1 MNKKFLITRES
12 SWLSF
17 NARILQEANDPTL
30 PLKERIRFL
39 GIFSNNQ
46 DEFFRVRVSVLK
58 KLIKFNDKKSKIYL
72 GKNPQKILEHIHSV
86 ILRQQEDFNRIW
98 KKITA
103 DLKKQNVFLV
113 DDKHL
118 DIKQK
123 VFVRN
128 FFEQD
133 ISSSI
138 IPLFIENMPQLPS
151 FGDNNIFLGIVMQ
164 KKKGSLDQRFAIIEI
179 PTKNHSRFVTL
190 PSASGVQNI
199 MLLEDM
205 IRFNLPS
212 IFSHLGYTH
221 FEAHMFKVTKDAE
234 IGIDND
240 VSTTFIQKIERGVK
254 NRRKAPA
261 IRFLYDKR
269 MNAEL
274 LELLIRKLNLTH
286 RDSIIPGGYIRN
298 FRDFIAFP
306 AILPNSQPR
315 PRPFEHPVLAKSLRV
330 CDVILQQDIL
340 LHFPYHSFNSVIDLL
355 REAAMDP
362 DVKSIKITAY
372 RLAPHSKICNALIY
386 AARNGKQVHVVL
398 ELRARFNEEENLE
411 WKTKLEEEGVK
422 VFVGIPNIK
431 VHAKICVIKKQVGN
445 RIDQF
450 GFVGT
455 GNLNEETALRYTD
468 HCLLTSNR
476 DIMADVNRIFKVLEN
491 PGTTWKRR
499 LGACKTLLV
508 SPINMRQ
515 TLLTMI
521 NREIECAKAGEPA
534 KIIINLNS
542 LSDQKLIKKLY
553 AAAAAGVEIKLIIRG
568 IFCVKI
574 DQQEFVQ
581 PMTAISIVDEYLEH
595 SRIWLFHN
603 AGDEDIYISS
613 ADWMIRNL
621 DYRIEVAVPIRD
633 KALKNELKHVL
644 KIKLSDN
651 VKARLLDNELSNQY
665 VPSVGKKVHSQRA
678 IYDYLKRKKRELQK
692 DGQER

>member
-1 MNKKFLITRES
+1 MNKKFLIAREN
-12 SWLSF
+12 SWLGF
-17 NARILQEANDPTL
+17 NARVLQEANDPTL

-39 GIFSNNQ
+39 GIYSNNR
-46 DEFFRVRVSVLK
+46 DEFFRVRVSLLK
-58 KLIKFNDKKSKIYL
+58 KLIKFNEKKSKYYL

-98 KKITA
+98 KKIIA

-118 DIKQK
+118 NVKQK
-123 VFVRN
+123 VFIKN

-138 IPLFIENMPQLPS
+138 VPLFIENMPLLPS
-151 FGDNNIFLGIVMQ
+151 FGDNSIFLGIVMQ
-164 KKKGSLDQRFAIIEI
+164 KKKGSFDQRFAIIEI
-179 PTKNHSRFVTL
+179 PTKNHNRFVIL

-199 MLLEDM
+199 MLLEDV
-205 IRFNLPS
+205 IRFNLTN

-240 VSTTFIQKIERGVK
+240 VSTTFIQKIERGLK

-261 IRFLYDKR
+261 VRFLYDKR
-269 MNAEL
+269 MNTEL

-298 FRDFIAFP
+298 FSDFIAFP
-306 AILPNSQPR
+306 ALLPNSQPR
-315 PRPFEHPVLAKSLRV
+315 PPPFEHPVLAKSLRV
-330 CDVILQQDIL
+330 SDVILQQDIL

-386 AARNGKQVHVVL
+386 AVRNGKRVHVVL
-398 ELRARFNEEENLE
+398 ELRASFNEEANLK
-411 WKTKLEEEGVK
+411 WKTKLEEEGVR

-445 RIDQF
+445 RVDEF

-455 GNLNEETALRYTD
+455 GNLNEETALGYTD
-468 HCLLTSNR
+468 HFLLTSNP
-476 DIMADVNRIFKVLEN
+476 DIMADLNRIFKVLEN

-499 LGACKTLLV
+499 LGGCKTLLV

-521 NREIECAKAGEPA
+521 NREIKCARAGEMA
-534 KIIINLNS
+534 KIILNLNS

-553 AAAAAGVEIKLIIRG
+553 MAAAAGVEIKLIIRG
-568 IFCVKI
+568 IFCVRMDK
-574 DQQEFVQ
+574 QQFIQ
-581 PMTAISIVDEYLEH
+581 PITAISIVDEYLEH

-603 AGDEDIYISS
+603 AGHEEIYISS

-621 DYRIEVAVPIRD
+621 DYRVEVAVPIWD
-633 KALKNELKHVL
+633 NALKNELKHVL
-644 KIKLSDN
+644 KTKLSDN
-651 VKARLLDNELSNQY
+651 VKARLLDDELSNQY
-665 VPSVGKKVHSQRA
+665 VPSVGKRVHSQRA
-678 IYDYLKRKKRELQK
+678 IYDYLKRKKRGL
-692 DGQER
+692 